1 MTRRYK
7 LLCPSVCVCV
17 DKLVFDDVITRI
29 SRSPDFLCDSLKN
42 SVRYTSDIVVEEIT
56 TT

>member
-1 MTRRYK
+1 MS
-7 LLCPSVCVCV
+7 LCVCV
-17 DKLVFDDVITRI
+17 DKLIFDDVITRI